1 MCGSL
6 TGLEVELGCGAW
18 SVGRDKRDSS
28 AGLGCLTSEVKLDAP
43 YSTFVRFQTGTVM
56 VALACRR

>member
-18 SVGRDKRDSS
+18 SVGRNKRDSS
-28 AGLGCLTSEVKLDAP
+28 AGLVCLTSEVKLHAP
-43 YSTFVRFQTGTVM
+43 DHILHSFGSKQG
-56 VALACRR
+56 LLW